1 MNHRGKG
8 ELKFCSQL
16 SQLTRTASDL
26 MTHMLSFE
34 VSSPSL
40 PSSLASLSPSI
51 PPSLPPYYKLSKQ
64 ICLSYPYNLPVAIYA
79 FTTDEYT
86 YSYFHSI

>member
-40 PSSLASLSPSI
+40 PSSLPLSLHSSI
-51 PPSLPPYYKLSKQ
+51 APSLL
-64 ICLSYPYNLPVAIYA
+64 
-79 FTTDEYT
+79 
-86 YSYFHSI
+86 